1 MSDFCSGGCRLR
13 GDVGL
18 SLSLCVFS
26 VISMTTWAWL
36 SGCLPS
42 HLTEGQFVCC
52 RLTGRWSLL
61 SSPLLSYL
69 I

>member
-42 HLTEGQFVCC
+42 HLTEGQFVCY
-52 RLTGRWSLL
+52 RLTDWVAGP